1 MINPAIHPTIHQS
14 IRPSPIN
21 VSQQAVGQLFRTS
34 LGGRGMGENEKENIS
49 ILTGKKM
56 TCACEFLKVYLFR
69 MMTISGIQSKT
80 GNLQV
85 QLGVLCNFDH
95 VVVNYVDV
103 NTHLAAHEH
112 FWF

>member
-1 MINPAIHPTIHQS
+1 
-14 IRPSPIN
+14 
-21 VSQQAVGQLFRTS
+21 
-34 LGGRGMGENEKENIS
+34 
-49 ILTGKKM
+49 M

-85 QLGVLCNFDH
+85 QLGLLCNFDH

-103 NTHLAAHEH
+103 NTHLAAHGH
-112 FWF
+112 FCFKISMYTLHWRNVKLSA

>member
-1 MINPAIHPTIHQS
+1 MIA
-14 IRPSPIN
+14 
-21 VSQQAVGQLFRTS
+21 
-34 LGGRGMGENEKENIS
+34 
-49 ILTGKKM
+49 
-56 TCACEFLKVYLFR
+56 
-69 MMTISGIQSKT
+69 ISGIQSKT